1 MFEGQNHVH
10 AFATAVGTLGGF
22 QSAPEWFSSAA
33 KTPVWQILMAA
44 VLIYQGGGNLDVW
57 YSLVVAILFF
67 MLVEASKYITFSK
80 SDEVAVSTTEEEASP
95 EYYANYGY

>member
-33 KTPVWQILMAA
+33 QTPVWQILMAA
-44 VLIYQGGGNLDVW
+44 VLVYQGGGNLAVW

-67 MLVEASKYITFSK
+67 MLVEASKYISFSK
-80 SDEVAVSTTEEEASP
+80 GEESAPAEEETAP
-95 EYYANYGY
+95 EFYANYGY